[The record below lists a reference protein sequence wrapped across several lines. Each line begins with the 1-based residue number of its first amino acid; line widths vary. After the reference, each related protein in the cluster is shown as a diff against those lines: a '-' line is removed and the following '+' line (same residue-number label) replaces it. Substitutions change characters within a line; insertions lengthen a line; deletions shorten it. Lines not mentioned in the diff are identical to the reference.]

1 MRLRRKN
8 LARKVYCGYVQVR
21 AFQVIVY
28 KSIIDSEND
37 VRNPGAEQIEK
48 STGTSG
54 GHKRIPEAAPSQ
66 ELLGLEHGW
75 LFPKPVDAKQRNWRV
90 RNRRAGL
97 YPPVLDF
104 CITGLG
110 TQEDDRIWILL
121 GARYDR
127 PNSVAEGLVIG
138 VVVIAWDEDHDGV
151 WISLK
156 YMDERHG
163 DGHTSTAIQ
172 RLGDD
177 ARFVHV
183 P

>member
-48 STGTSG
+48 STATPG

-75 LFPKPVDAKQRNWRV
+75 LFPKPVHAEQRNWRI
-90 RNRRAGL
+90 RNSRADL

-104 CITGLG
+104 CVTGLG
-110 TQEDDRIWILL
+110 TQKDDRIWILL
-121 GARYDR
+121 GARYDQLD
-127 PNSVAEGLVIG
+127 NAAEGLVVR
-138 VVVIAWDEDHDGV
+138 VVVIAWDEDYDGI
-151 WISLK
+151 WITLE
-156 YMDERHG
+156 YMYECHSN
-163 DGHTSTAIQ
+163 GHTCTAIQ
-172 RLGDD
+172 RLRNDT
-177 ARFVHV
+177 RFVHV

>member
-21 AFQVIVY
+21 AFQVIVF

-37 VRNPGAEQIEK
+37 VWNPGAEQIEK

-75 LFPKPVDAKQRNWRV
+75 LFPKPVDAKQRNWRIW
-90 RNRRAGL
+90 NCRAGL
-97 YPPVLDF
+97 YPPVLGF
-104 CITGLG
+104 CVTGLG

-121 GARYDR
+121 GARYEQLD
-127 PNSVAEGLVIG
+127 NAAKGLVVR
-138 VVVIAWDEDHDGV
+138 VVVITWDER
-151 WISLK
+151 S
-156 YMDERHG
+156 EE
-163 DGHTSTAIQ
+163 HTS
-172 RLGDD
+172 
-177 ARFVHV
+177 
-183 P
+183 